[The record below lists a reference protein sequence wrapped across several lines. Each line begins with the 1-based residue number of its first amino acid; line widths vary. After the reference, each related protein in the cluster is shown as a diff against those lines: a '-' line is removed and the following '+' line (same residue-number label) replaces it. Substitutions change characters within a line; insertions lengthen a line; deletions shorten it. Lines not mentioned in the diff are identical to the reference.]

1 MTGRLWVVAG
11 PNGAGKSTLVARYLR
26 GQFPIVNPDELA
38 FGENGI
44 GILEA
49 GRRALEE
56 RRMRLSQGE
65 SFAIETT
72 LTGRGEIEFMRRAAT
87 AGFRIALVYIGLSS
101 ADLSHARVGFRV
113 SRGGHHVPL
122 DDVMRR
128 YDRSTGNLR
137 EAVALSDRVMLID
150 NSGVRRRML
159 KVLVDHQMRFKAD
172 NLPAWAEF

>member
-38 FGENGI
+38 FGPDGI

-56 RRMRLSQGE
+56 RRARLSEGR

-72 LTGRGEIEFMRRAAT
+72 LTGRGEIEFMRRARA
-87 AGFRIALVYIGLSS
+87 AEFRIALIYVGLAS
-101 ADLSHARVGFRV
+101 AALSHARVGFRV
-113 SRGGHHVPL
+113 SQGGHHVPL

-128 YDRSTGNLR
+128 YDRSVANLR
-137 EAVALSDRVMLID
+137 EAATMADRIMLFD
-150 NSGVRRRML
+150 NSTVRRRMI
-159 KVLVDHQMRFKAD
+159 KVIVGGKIRFQTVDLPVWAD
-172 NLPAWAEF
+172 F

>member
-11 PNGAGKSTLVARYLR
+11 PNGAGKSTLVTRYLR

-56 RRMRLSQGE
+56 RRMRLDLGQN
-65 SFAIETT
+65 FAIETT
-72 LTGRGEIEFMRRAAT
+72 LTGRGEIEFMRRARA
-87 AGFRIALVYIGLSS
+87 AGFRIALVYVGLSS
-101 ADLSHARVGFRV
+101 ADLSHARVRFRV
-113 SRGGHHVPL
+113 SQGGHHVPL

-128 YDRSTGNLR
+128 YDRSTSNLR
-137 EAVALSDRVMLID
+137 DAAAMADRVMLLD
-150 NSGVRRRML
+150 NSGARRRML
-159 KVLVDHQMRFKAD
+159 KVIVDGEVRFQAE
-172 NLPAWAEF
+172 NLPAWADF